1 MKIENKQNK
10 KIMEYKRNLKKCRI
24 KQKLYKKY
32 KLTNNEND
40 LLN

>member
-1 MKIENKQNK
+1 MYSMENK
-10 KIMEYKRNLKKCRI
+10 INLKKCRI

-40 LLN
+40 LLKQ